1 MFVGIGAFLNA
12 TNCAFQNNQALGGS
26 GGEPAFDDLDGE
38 DGQGKGG
45 AIFLRSFGQAVV
57 KGSTFS
63 NNAAEDAAN
72 LASDNNAYAGAI
84 VVEDVALVID
94 DLSDDPD
101 AVLGDAIVATAGGK
115 VTLRALV
122 QEYDFLNWSGTAT
135 FDPALFGGKGNQVL
149 ELNPALGPLTLDSIK
164 FNLLGPGAETLA
176 ISGQES
182 TRIFKLVNSN
192 VKITDLTL
200 QDGFA
205 EGGSGGTGN
214 AGGGGGAGMGGAIF
228 AFQTILRA
236 EEVVFENNEAR
247 GGSGGISNTDPIMGG
262 GGGGSSEEDGISAT
276 DANGGSG
283 GRGVNAFTPGG
294 ASNGG
299 NGSPVFGGGGGGG
312 QGLAGGDGGAGGF
325 GSGGGGGGSSGGD
338 GGAGGLGGGGGG
350 GVASGDGGLF
360 GGDGGASGGGGA
372 GLGGAVFINQST
384 NFVSTNCAYLNNRAI
399 GGSEVAGQ
407 SQPGEGK
414 GGAIFIEGTVPITL
428 EEARFSNNTASNAAV
443 EPGDNPSM
451 FGPAVVFGIEET
463 INDASDLPD
472 ASPGDGS
479 ARTASATTTFRSVL
493 DEFSATGWV
502 GSATFDEGLLA
513 GALPVVVPVVSS
525 MALLNGELTI
535 KGPGADQLLFDGGGT
550 SRLLE
555 VLNPALLTLSGVTL
569 TNGFATEGGGIFC
582 TGGLDLIDSAVTSC
596 TTSSGN
602 GGGIFIQGTVNATR
616 ILNCLIADNIA
627 GGTGGGIAIET
638 GTVSI
643 VNSTISGNQSVG
655 DGGGVGVPPFLA
667 PIVRIT
673 NCTVTNNR
681 ADIGDALG
689 GLTGGVLSSGACILR
704 NSIVAGNFGVGED
717 SIRIDSN
724 PDVGGV
730 VTANANNLIGEGS
743 TIQGVLGSDITF
755 ETGDIESIG
764 EVIAPLLDNGGTT
777 LTHAV
782 VPFSRALNNGSD
794 GLAIDPFTF
803 ARLATD
809 QRGEPF
815 TRLQSSQVDIGAF
828 ELSVEGISPEV
839 FIEQSPTQADPTNT
853 FPIEFNVLFSEPVL
867 PINFSSVAF
876 AGTASGINYEVVEID
891 RALYKIRVLSAATDG
906 TVKPIMFANATADT
920 FGNNSLTPVSGDD
933 TVTLDLTAPI
943 VGLTTDSPNFD
954 LPSPVTISAVFN
966 EPVTGFA
973 LDDIEV
979 VNGVASNLQGGGTEF
994 SFRVTGLAL
1003 DQFIVRI
1010 PQGGAV
1016 DAVGNP
1022 SAASADFIRFFN
1034 TLNEGEGDLEGE
1046 GVEEGEGVL
1055 EGEGVAEGEGAQD
1068 GEGDPLDPTIEALLD
1083 SFRSLDTSG
1092 NTALSLSEAR
1102 VLFPALT
1109 FGEFL
1114 DIDSN
1119 IDGQVTVAE
1128 LLNALGAN
1136 EIIYSSDTNG
1146 DKVVSL
1152 SEVVRVVQL
1161 FGAGGYTCLALPGES
1176 EDGYEPLGAK
1186 GNFSC
1191 ALPHAADVSGAPDG
1205 VISLSELLRVIQFFS
1220 TGGIEFCEGLSEDD
1234 FCPAS

>member
-1 MFVGIGAFLNA
+1 MDQAQGRCLFRVKVSTRLFKLLN
-12 TNCAFQNNQALGGS
+12 
-26 GGEPAFDDLDGE
+26 
-38 DGQGKGG
+38 
-45 AIFLRSFGQAVV
+45 
-57 KGSTFS
+57 S
-63 NNAAEDAAN
+63 N
-72 LASDNNAYAGAI
+72 
-84 VVEDVALVID
+84 
-94 DLSDDPD
+94 
-101 AVLGDAIVATAGGK
+101 
-115 VTLRALV
+115 VTLR
-122 QEYDFLNWSGTAT
+122 
-135 FDPALFGGKGNQVL
+135 
-149 ELNPALGPLTLDSIK
+149 
-164 FNLLGPGAETLA
+164 
-176 ISGQES
+176 
-182 TRIFKLVNSN
+182 
-192 VKITDLTL
+192 DLTL
-200 QDGFA
+200 RDGLA
-205 EGGSGGTGN
+205 NGGDGASGA
-214 AGGGGGAGMGGAIF
+214 AGGGGGAGMGGALF
-228 AFQTILRA
+228 VFQSSFLGERLA
-236 EEVVFENNEAR
+236 FENNEAL
-247 GGSGGISNTDPIMGG
+247 GGNAGSSNDNPLTGG
-262 GGGGSSEEDGISAT
+262 GGGGSIDGDAASVIDVNGSA
-276 DANGGSG
+276 GGTG
-283 GRGVNAFTPGG
+283 LNDFTPGG
-294 ASNGG
+294 AANGG

-312 QGLAGGDGGAGGF
+312 QGVVGGNGGAGGF
-325 GSGGGGGGSSGGD
+325 GGGGGGGGFELIDPGN
-338 GGAGGLGGGGGG
+338 GGAGGFGGGGGG
-350 GVASGDGGLF
+350 GVTAGFGGSF
-360 GGDGGASGGGGA
+360 GGDGGVAVGGGGA
-372 GLGGAVFINQST
+372 GLGGAVFIGQTSG
-384 NFVSTNCAYLNNRAI
+384 FNCDLCTFANNRAI
-399 GGSEVAGQ
+399 GGPGITGE

-414 GGAIFIEGTVPITL
+414 GGAIFIEGSLPASFTQP
-428 EEARFSNNTASNAAV
+428 RFSDNTASDAAGV
-443 EPGDNPSM
+443 PGDNESI
-451 FGPAVVFGIEET
+451 FGTANVTGIEET
-463 INDASDLPD
+463 IDDVSDLPD

-493 DEFSATGWV
+493 DEFSATGWG
-502 GSATFDEGLLA
+502 GSATFEESLFA
-513 GALPVVVPVVSS
+513 GALPVVVPLATS
-525 MALLNGELTI
+525 MTLASGFLAIE
-535 KGPGADQLLFDGGGT
+535 GPGADQLVFDGGGT
-550 SRLLE
+550 SR
-555 VLNPALLTLSGVTL
+555 VLQVLDPALLSLSGVTL

-582 TGGLDLIDSAVTSC
+582 TGSLDLVDVAVTGCAS
-596 TTSSGN
+596 SSGN
-602 GGGIFIQGTVNATR
+602 GGGIFVESEDNELR
-616 ILNCLIADNIA
+616 LLNCLIADNIA

-704 NSIVAGNFGVGED
+704 NSIVAGNFGIGED
-717 SIRIDSN
+717 SIRGDSS
-724 PDVGGV
+724 PDIGGI
-730 VTANANNLIGEGS
+730 VTANARNLIGVGGAV
-743 TIQGVLGSDITF
+743 QGVLGTDITF
-755 ETGDIESIG
+755 ETGEIESIG

-777 LTHAV
+777 RTHAV

-794 GLAIDPFTF
+794 GLAINPFTF
-803 ARLATD
+803 APLATD

-1022 SAASADFIRFFN
+1022 NAASADFIRFFN
-1034 TLNEGEGDLEGE
+1034 TLNEGEGELEGE

-1092 NTALSLSEAR
+1092 NKALSLSEAR
-1102 VLFPALT
+1102 VLFPALS

-1191 ALPHAADVSGAPDG
+1191 VLPHAADVSGAPDG